1 MAALL
6 AAAGACGSDPP
17 NTVPTPQGG
26 SSGRGGSGG
35 RGGTTGGSAGGT
47 TGGSA
52 GGTTGGSAGGTTGGS
67 AGGTTGGSAGGTGG
81 STGGTG
87 GATGGTGGSTGGTGG
102 STGGTG
108 GSATDGPPAEMPPSS
123 TTDWMGYPGVR
134 DLSQQDPTSGC
145 GKAPMGLT
153 PGSWQS
159 FDITNIPV
167 PAGQS
172 GNAGDGTRRYFV
184 RLPPNYNNMTKYKL
198 LIAASS
204 CTGGSQALRAMP
216 DVANV
221 TDGAGGAILI
231 SPVVEP
237 GVWDPDECYDD
248 KDPNS
253 IEHPFLERFLAQ
265 VGEKACYDKNKV
277 FVQGHSSGG
286 WYSNMIG
293 FTHTTGLIRA
303 MSSNGGGLPDNS
315 AERPKLTDKPMA
327 GLWIHPTQDTEQPMA
342 ARRSVSR
349 ALVMNKCMGAGTNPA
364 DETVHMRAPSEPWA
378 MGGAQGCKK
387 YMCPAAFPV
396 IFCTPAAAHQ
406 DLSWHSD
413 AAWAFFNSLP

>member
-1 MAALL
+1 
-6 AAAGACGSDPP
+6 
-17 NTVPTPQGG
+17 
-26 SSGRGGSGG
+26 
-35 RGGTTGGSAGGT
+35 
-47 TGGSA
+47 
-52 GGTTGGSAGGTTGGS
+52 
-67 AGGTTGGSAGGTGG
+67 
-81 STGGTG
+81 
-87 GATGGTGGSTGGTGG
+87 
-102 STGGTG
+102 
-108 GSATDGPPAEMPPSS
+108 
-123 TTDWMGYPGVR
+123 
-134 DLSQQDPTSGC
+134 
-145 GKAPMGLT
+145 
-153 PGSWQS
+153 
-159 FDITNIPV
+159 
-167 PAGQS
+167 
-172 GNAGDGTRRYFV
+172 
-184 RLPPNYNNMTKYKL
+184 
-198 LIAASS
+198 
-204 CTGGSQALRAMP
+204 MP
-216 DVANV
+216 DVATV

-237 GVWDPDECYDD
+237 GVWDPDQCYDD

-265 VGEKACYDKNKV
+265 VGEKACYDKNKE

-327 GLWIHPTQDTEQPMA
+327 GLWIHPSQDTEQPMA

-364 DETVHMRAPSEPWA
+364 DETVHMRAPSEAWT